1 MVNVQVYGTKV
12 ICASCVGMPSS
23 TETFEWLQAAIGRK
37 YEGQENKFNFEYID
51 FQEEQEDEEK
61 SIRRAR
67 SGGRFILP
75 GRSCKWRNCWRRK
88 SSFEGCLRRNR
99 EIFIKQEV
107 FANLQRLF
115 IEDSCEKWS
124 EACVTNRSTT
134 VNGTIHSRIKRNFLD
149 EK

>member
-67 SGGRFILP
+67 SGGRFILS

-99 EIFIKQEV
+99 EIFIAGSLCE
-107 FANLQRLF
+107 FA
-115 IEDSCEKWS
+115 K
-124 EACVTNRSTT
+124 A
-134 VNGTIHSRIKRNFLD
+134 FLL
-149 EK
+149 EG